1 MWFQWDILLLEV
13 GFLSIIVAPTRGSTH
28 SSPKARDHISLML
41 VRWLLFR
48 MMFASGVVKLT
59 SGCPTWW
66 GLTALPLHYE
76 SQCIPTPLAW
86 FAHQW
91 MPEYLHKVPTK
102 DSP

>member
-1 MWFQWDILLLEV
+1 
-13 GFLSIIVAPTRGSTH
+13 
-28 SSPKARDHISLML
+28 ML

-66 GLTALPLHYE
+66 GLSALPLHYE

-86 FAHQW
+86 FAHRW
-91 MPEYLHKVPTK
+91 IPDTLHQVLSRVTL
-102 DSP
+102 SLALT